1 MDTFWRDLLHSDVS
15 ILEKIVRPILV
26 YFFLI
31 FGFRL
36 AGKRELAQLNAFD
49 LVVLLTISNTV
60 QNAIIGNDNSVLG
73 GLIGAATLLLV
84 NYIVVRFVYFH
95 ESLDRMIEGSPDTL
109 IENGRIR
116 EDRLKKELIT
126 RSELEEAAHKQG
138 FASLELI
145 DCAILEPGGSISFMA
160 KQPQPEETRYQE
172 ILKRL
177 DALSTDIA
185 RLRST

>member
-1 MDTFWRDLLHSDVS
+1 AFGTPPPKINASILKESDMDTFWRDLLHSDVS

-60 QNAIIGNDNSVLG
+60 QNAIIGEDNSVTG

-84 NYIVVRFVYFH
+84 NHGVVRYLYGH
-95 ESLDRMIEGSPDTL
+95 QRLDRLIEGNPDVL
-109 IENGRIR
+109 V
-116 EDRLKKELIT
+116 EDGVVCTE
-126 RSELEEAAHKQG
+126 
-138 FASLELI
+138 
-145 DCAILEPGGSISFMA
+145 
-160 KQPQPEETRYQE
+160 
-172 ILKRL
+172 
-177 DALSTDIA
+177 
-185 RLRST
+185 